1 MRSLHQIVNR
11 FLTVFSVVAFLQ
23 HLLVLGLVLH
33 HVYIMLD
40 FGPKVNRF
48 LRFFGLFLGAVSH

>member
-1 MRSLHQIVNR
+1 MRSQGPKVNR
-11 FLTVFSVVAFLQ
+11 FLTVFSGVAFLQ
-23 HLLVLGLVLH
+23 HLLGLGLVLH

-48 LRFFGLFLGAVSH
+48 CHFFGDF

>member
-1 MRSLHQIVNR
+1 MHSLEPKVNR
-11 FLTVFSVVAFLQ
+11 FLTVFSGVAFLQ
-23 HLLVLGLVLH
+23 HLLSLGLVLH

-48 LRFFGLFLGAVSH
+48 LPLFW